1 MDPDAPFIIALIIMV
16 VVIPVTLGVGSD
28 MLKRWLAHK
37 EKTMEI
43 MAGQTAEKAAQYAAQ
58 VERLEQRMR
67 VLERIATDRGADLA
81 MQIED
86 LRDDAPRGEKLQ

>member
-1 MDPDAPFIIALIIMV
+1 MDGILLTVLTLAFFVI
-16 VVIPVTLGVGSD
+16 VIPVVLGIGSD
-28 MLKRWLAHK
+28 MLKRWLSHR
-37 EKTMEI
+37 ERVMEL
-43 MAGQTAEKAAQYAAQ
+43 MADKTAEKAAQYAAQ

-86 LRDDAPRGEKLQ
+86 LRGPVLETEKLQ